1 MHEASLIRDLMQK
14 IDALAADE
22 RAQRI
27 VGVGVW
33 LGALSHMSA
42 DHFREHFIRASRGT
56 IADGAALNIE
66 VSTDS
71 SDPNAQSLL
80 LKSVEVET

>member
-56 IADGAALNIE
+56 RADGAALNIE